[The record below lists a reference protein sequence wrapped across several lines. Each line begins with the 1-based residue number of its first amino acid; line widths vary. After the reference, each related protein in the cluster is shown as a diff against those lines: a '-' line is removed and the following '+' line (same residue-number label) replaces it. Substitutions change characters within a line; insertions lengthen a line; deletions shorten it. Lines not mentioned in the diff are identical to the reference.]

1 MMKTMNTYHEKSP
14 SPTAWLLPLGTLT
27 FAIGILLGRA
37 AGGWALPLAALGAA
51 MVAAGFAQGKLRKA
65 ALLMAILCLGALAGW
80 RAYHPAMPPEGT
92 YLARGTVLEE
102 VSCDADGQV
111 QTTLTGVTLNGT
123 PQPDAYWSYYLKED
137 ETLPEWLIP
146 GAQIETTARVY
157 HPSGQEN
164 PGGFDFKE
172 YLLQRGF
179 AYGLYGGDGLQQTE
193 DSFSLRGWVAGLRHS
208 LTMRLF
214 DVMGAD
220 TGAYAAAMLLGTK
233 DFIPQDEHAAFR
245 ELGIAH
251 ILTVSGFHV
260 GVLISLLALLMK
272 PLPLRRGTRMALDAF
287 SLFVYC
293 LLCSGNAP
301 VVRAAFLLL
310 WRKYAQLR
318 RQQILPLHLL
328 SASALLQLLINP
340 TLLTGASF
348 QLTYGAMLG
357 LTLLFPRLKQLRAFP
372 SPLAQKLWEGF
383 CAALAVQLGLLFP
396 QLYWF
401 GQLPLMSL
409 LLNPIVLFL
418 VTGLIT
424 LYWLTLIAL
433 PIPGLREAMG
443 AFAAYATK
451 ALLGAISWLQQLPC
465 TSLWTRQ
472 ADVFTFCGC
481 ALLLLSA
488 SGLLPRRILPHRR
501 KLLALSAL
509 LIALI
514 LLPLPRNDTRYIQ
527 FSVGDADAAALLD
540 QDMTIVIDTGEDGVA
555 IASYLHH
562 QRRRVD
568 AMFITHLHTDHAL
581 GVMAFLNQGIPVDVC
596 YLPADAEVPIID
608 EEALPVLAA
617 LRESGTEIR
626 YLSRGDT
633 VEIPSGAL
641 TVLWPMD
648 DHVRPQHDANDVNL
662 VLQADI
668 AGVTMLLT
676 GDLSSTHASY
686 CALPADILKAPH
698 HGSKAAN
705 SAELLAAVQPQ
716 LILQSN
722 RLESRSL
729 HMAELAGDIPL
740 INTDEHGAAIIHFAG
755 DGEFTV
761 ETSK

>member
-1 MMKTMNTYHEKSP
+1 MKTTNLQHGKAYVPH
-14 SPTAWLLPLGTLT
+14 AWLLPLGTLA
-27 FAIGILLGRA
+27 FAVGILLGRGA
-37 AGGWALPLAALGAA
+37 DGWALPLAALAAAAAAAGVSRGRIRRGAA
-51 MVAAGFAQGKLRKA
+51 
-65 ALLMAILCLGALAGW
+65 LMTILCFGALMGW
-80 RAYHPAMPPEGT
+80 RAYHPDMPPEDT

-102 VSCDADGQV
+102 VSCDDDGQV
-111 QTTLTGVTLNGT
+111 QTTLTGVTLNGV

-137 ETLPEWLIP
+137 ENLPEWLIP

-164 PGGFDFKE
+164 PSGFDFRE
-172 YLLQRGF
+172 YLLQRGVV
-179 AYGLYGGDGLQQTE
+179 YGLYGGDGLKQTE
-193 DSFSLRGWVAGLRHS
+193 DGFSLRGWAAGLRHD

-220 TGAYAAAMLLGTK
+220 AGAYAAAMLLGTK

-260 GVLISLLALLMK
+260 GVLIGLLSLLMK
-272 PLPLRRGTRMALDAF
+272 PLPLRRGIRMALDAF
-287 SLFVYC
+287 ILFAYC
-293 LLCSGNAP
+293 LLCGGNAP

-318 RQQILPLHLL
+318 HRQILPLHLL

-340 TLLTGASF
+340 TLLTGVSF

-357 LTLLFPRLKQLRAFP
+357 LILLFPRLKRLRAF
-372 SPLAQKLWEGF
+372 SDPLAQKLWEGF

-401 GQLPLMSL
+401 GQLPLLAL
-409 LLNPIVLFL
+409 LLNPVVMIL

-424 LYWLTLIAL
+424 LYWLTLAAL
-433 PIPGLREAMG
+433 PIPGLREALG
-443 AFAAYATK
+443 ALSACATK
-451 ALLGAISWLQQLPC
+451 SLLEAVAWLQQLPV
-465 TSLWTRQ
+465 TTLWTRQ

-481 ALLLLSA
+481 ALLLLAA

-509 LIALI
+509 LIVLI
-514 LLPLPRNDTRYIQ
+514 LLPLPRNSTRYIQ
-527 FSVGDADAAALLD
+527 FSVGDADAAVLLD
-540 QDMTIVIDTGEDGVA
+540 QDMTIVIDTGEDGVE

-581 GVMAFLNQGIPVDVC
+581 GIMAFLNQGVPVDVC
-596 YLPADAEVPIID
+596 YLPADAEVPVID
-608 EEALPVLAA
+608 EEALPALAA

-633 VEIPSGAL
+633 VEIPSGVL
-641 TVLWPMD
+641 TVLWPMA

-676 GDLSSTHASY
+676 GDLSGMHAAY
-686 CALPADILKAPH
+686 CALPSDILKAPH
-698 HGSKAAN
+698 HGSKVAN
-705 SAELLAAVQPQ
+705 SAELLDAVQPQ

-729 HMAELAGDIPL
+729 HLAELAGDIPL
-740 INTDEHGAAIIHFAG
+740 INTDEHGAAIIHFTG
-755 DGEFTV
+755 DGQFTV
-761 ETSK
+761 ETGK

>member
-1 MMKTMNTYHEKSP
+1 MMKPMNPQQHNTP
-14 SPTAWLLPLGTLT
+14 APLAWLLPLGTLF
-27 FAIGILLGRA
+27 FAIGTLLGRGA
-37 AGGWALPLAALGAA
+37 DGWALPLAALGAT
-51 MVAAGFAQGKLRKA
+51 VAAAGISQGRLRRA
-65 ALLMAILCLGALAGW
+65 ALLMAILCVGALAGW
-80 RAYHPAMPPEGT
+80 RAYHPDMPPEGT

-123 PQPDAYWSYYLKED
+123 PQPDAYWTYYLKED

-172 YLLQRGF
+172 YLLQRGIV
-179 AYGLYGGDGLQQTE
+179 YGLYGGEGLQQTE
-193 DSFSLRGWVAGLRHS
+193 TSFSLRGWAAGLRHD

-260 GVLISLLALLMK
+260 GVLIGLLALLMK
-272 PLPLRRGTRMALDAF
+272 PLPLRRGARMALDALI
-287 SLFVYC
+287 LFAYC
-293 LLCSGNAP
+293 LLCGGNAP

-318 RQQILPLHLL
+318 HQQILPLHLL
-328 SASALLQLLINP
+328 SASALLQLIFNP
-340 TLLTGASF
+340 TLLSSASF

-357 LTLLFPRLKQLRAFP
+357 LILLFPRLKRLRAFP
-372 SPLAQKLWEGF
+372 NPCGQKLWEGF

-401 GQLPLMSL
+401 GQLPLLAL
-409 LLNPIVLFL
+409 LLNPLVMIL

-424 LYWLTLIAL
+424 LYWITLAAL
-433 PIPGLREAMG
+433 PIPLLREGMG
-443 AFAAYATK
+443 FLAARATEL
-451 ALLGAISWLQQLPC
+451 LLGAVTWLQQLPC

-472 ADVFTFCGC
+472 ADAFTFCGC
-481 ALLLLSA
+481 ALLLLAA
-488 SGLLPRRILPHRR
+488 SGLLPRRLLPHRR
-501 KLLALSAL
+501 KLLTLSAL

-555 IASYLHH
+555 IASYLHQ

-581 GVMAFLNQGIPVDVC
+581 GVMAFLSQGIPVDVC
-596 YLPADAEVPIID
+596 YLPADAEIPVID

-617 LRESGTEIR
+617 LKDSGTEIR

-633 VEIPSGAL
+633 VEIPSGVL

-662 VLQADI
+662 VLQADV

-676 GDLSSTHASY
+676 GDLSGTHASY
-686 CALPADILKAPH
+686 CALPSDILKAPH
-698 HGSKAAN
+698 HGSKTAN

-729 HMAELAGDIPL
+729 HMAALAGNIPL
-740 INTDEHGAAIIHFAG
+740 INTDEHGAAIIRFAG

-761 ETSK
+761 ETGR